1 MMIGIEDSFNYDLKF
16 VLIEKILNY
25 LLFIEK
31 LKFLFVTMKN
41 LPYLFNPREN
51 IYTMICVHP

>member
-1 MMIGIEDSFNYDLKF
+1 MMIGIEDSFNYNLKF
-16 VLIEKILNY
+16 ILIEKILNY